1 MRVLVLGS
9 RGIVGK
15 GVVRALEA
23 RGHDVVEWD
32 IKIDPT
38 THDLRREECVPH
50 LRSIVNA
57 CDFTFFLAYDV
68 GGAKYLTKPSTE
80 FLDNNV
86 KLMTNTFRALEG
98 SCFAFASTQ
107 MWNMDHPYGTLKHL
121 GEHYTRLLDGISVR
135 LWNVYGYEEVSE
147 KSHVIADFIHKFKTT
162 GKIEL
167 LTNGQEVRQ
176 FLHADDCGRCLVAI
190 AENFKEIKSTR
201 RRDHVD
207 VSSFEWIT
215 ILDLARMITPNSFVR
230 SFSDPTHTLR
240 EDPDRFILDYC
251 YPHIALKDGIED
263 MIHEYDRRQNASR

>member
-15 GVVRALEA
+15 GAVRALEEA
-23 RGHDVVEWD
+23 GHEVVEWD
-32 IKIDPT
+32 IKIDPM
-38 THDLRREECVPH
+38 HDLRREECVPD
-50 LRSIVNA
+50 LRRIVDA

-68 GGAKYLTKPSTE
+68 GGAKYLKKPSTE
-80 FLDNNV
+80 FLDNNTRM
-86 KLMTNTFRALEG
+86 MTNTFQALSG
-98 SCFAFASTQ
+98 HPFAFASTQ

-121 GEHYTRLLDGISVR
+121 GEHYTRLLGGISVR

-176 FLHADDCGRCLVAI
+176 FLHTKDCGRCLLAI
-190 AENFKEIKSTR
+190 AENFKEIKST
-201 RRDHVD
+201 RDHVD

-230 SFSDPTHTLR
+230 SFNDPTHTLR
-240 EDPDRFILDYC
+240 EDPDRFILNYY
-251 YPHIALKDGIED
+251 YPHVSLKDGVED
-263 MIHEYDRRQNASR
+263 MIHEYDRRQNAQR